1 MNKTDPV
8 KSNQISSFSFDEQD
22 FANTV
27 KEFSPYIHSVVS
39 SFPERHR
46 EDLYQEGLVALN
58 AACRTFDANK
68 NVPYEAYLKIC
79 VKRRIIAAYRVMKK
93 NDETADIDLNEISD
107 PVNIEAEIVER
118 EYTEDFFQNL
128 LEKLTD
134 LEKNV
139 LSEYLADK
147 TYAQI
152 SEKLGISEKT
162 VDNTL
167 VRIKNK
173 IKKLFGDE

>member
-1 MNKTDPV
+1 MNKSDLSRIPEESLSATDE
-8 KSNQISSFSFDEQD
+8 KA
-22 FANTV
+22 FAETV
-27 KEFSPYIHSVVS
+27 KTYSPYIESVVS
-39 SFPERHR
+39 SFPSYHR

-58 AACRTFDANK
+58 AALRTFDESK
-68 NVPYEAYLKIC
+68 NVPKEAYIRIC

-93 NDETADIDLNEISD
+93 NDEVADIDISEISD
-107 PVNIEAEIVER
+107 PANIETEIVEK
-118 EYTEDFFQNL
+118 EYTENFFQNL
-128 LEKLTD
+128 PDKLSE

-139 LSEYLADK
+139 LSEYLTDK

-167 VRIKNK
+167 SRIKSK
-173 IKKLFGDE
+173 IRKYFLR